1 MYEVWIVE
9 CYMVWFMSMFSIV
22 YFKCVNR
29 NRKDGLFEYILL
41 VYRVHIQKGIVRTL

>member
-22 YFKCVNR
+22 YFECANR
-29 NRKDGLFEYILL
+29 NIKDGLSEYILL
-41 VYRVHIQKGIVRTL
+41 IL

>member
-22 YFKCVNR
+22 NLKCVNR
-29 NRKDGLFEYILL
+29 NIKDGLSEYILCDFIEYIL
-41 VYRVHIQKGIVRTL
+41 EKVY